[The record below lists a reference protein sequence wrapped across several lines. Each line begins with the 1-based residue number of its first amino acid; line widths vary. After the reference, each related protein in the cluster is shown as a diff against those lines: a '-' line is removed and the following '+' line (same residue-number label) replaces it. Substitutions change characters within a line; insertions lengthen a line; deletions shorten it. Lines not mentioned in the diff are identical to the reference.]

1 MNRINHFLSAINVP
15 AWFVRPR
22 WGRRFA
28 AIPKATN
35 LGLRRSPTGMY
46 YKLETLEADIQKGLG
61 ELKQMI

>member
-28 AIPKATN
+28 AIPKAKPWTPKESN
-35 LGLRRSPTGMY
+35 RHVL
-46 YKLETLEADIQKGLG
+46 
-61 ELKQMI
+61 